1 MNSRNLLI
9 HLKLLIVAAIWG
21 GGWVAGRVL
30 ALDAP
35 PLTAALIRY
44 LVEIYYRSKITIHV
58 SIQNCDCDW
67 VLFNIRVSGSFHV
80 WNEIHCCW

>member
-44 LVEIYYRSKITIHV
+44 I
-58 SIQNCDCDW
+58 
-67 VLFNIRVSGSFHV
+67 
-80 WNEIHCCW
+80 